1 MSAEDVLVS
10 VLTEVGLEK
19 QTPQVTSSD
28 VDIVQIVEYMN
39 QAGKDIATR
48 AEWSQLFKTD
58 TTAGSVSSHTLPSDF
73 REMAESGAVYLNKSD
88 WQPVR
93 MVVDPVTWAFINSR
107 NSATRYCHLSGGALL
122 FAPAL
127 DSDGAKYTY
136 LSNNWVSDNK
146 SKITTNADTFLI
158 PERLIRGLT
167 VVLWLREKGIAYD
180 DQLAEF
186 EANLL
191 SDVRADRGQM

>member
-19 QTPQVTSSD
+19 QTPQVTSTD
-28 VDIVQIVEYMN
+28 VDIAQIVEYMN
-39 QAGKDIATR
+39 QAGRDIASR
-48 AEWSQLFKTD
+48 AEWSQLFTTD
-58 TTAGSVSSHTLPSDF
+58 TTAGAVSSHTLPTDF

-93 MVVDPVTWAFINSR
+93 MVVDPVTWAFVKAR
-107 NSATRYCHLSGGALL
+107 ESAQPYCHISGGALL
-122 FAPAL
+122 FSPAL

-136 LSNNWVSDNK
+136 LTRNWVSDSK
-146 SKITTNADTFLI
+146 DKITSNADTFLI
-158 PERLIRGLT
+158 PERLVRGMT

-191 SDVRADRGQM
+191 TDIRADRGQQ

>member
-1 MSAEDVLVS
+1 MSAEDVLIS

-19 QTPQVTSSD
+19 QSPQVTSTD
-28 VDIVQIVEYMN
+28 VDIAQIVEYMN

-58 TTAGSVSSHTLPSDF
+58 TTAGSVSTHALPSDF
-73 REMAESGAVYLNKSD
+73 QEMAESSAVYLNKSD

-107 NSATRYCHLSGGALL
+107 NSATNYCHISGGNLL

-136 LSNNWVSDNK
+136 LSKNWVSDDK
-146 SKITTNADTFLI
+146 AKITANADTFLI

-191 SDVRADRGQM
+191 TDIRADRGQM